1 MKYTA
6 CFRVLLARD
15 KHLEWGNS
23 LLHISLLNS
32 VILDSRSSKAFE
44 QNHVLIPR
52 HRASKTKAP
61 MKAKNSGETITYE

>member
-15 KHLEWGNS
+15 KHLEWGNN
-23 LLHISLLNS
+23 LLHISLLNG
-32 VILDSRSSKAFE
+32 VILDSRGSKALE

-52 HRASKTKAP
+52 AP
-61 MKAKNSGETITYE
+61 RLKNQGTDESEKFWRNYYI